1 MYIVLRKYIH
11 TLTFN
16 VNMYKSFTYSKV
28 YLHISFPL
36 KSTMHIQ
43 IQCMWSLFTTKWIY
57 SKCSQ
62 NFLNRSPPI
71 YIHSFNPPGGT
82 GLVSSVGGAVS
93 EPLERPTGPV
103 MSSITLWTR
112 RFNNVY
118 TILWYSYV
126 SNLIPI
132 NRYDNNVQINLIQF
146 NSIHIVLPWRK
157 HSIHVVLPWREHSIH
172 YIHFIKCLFVVL

>member
-1 MYIVLRKYIH
+1 MSRPGPEIRVTTAKPRVANVILTPVNLASPKPIRDSQWILHIPVKCTFCGNIYIH
-11 TLTFN
+11 WHPKLICTSPLQK
-16 VNMYKSFTYSKV
+16 VKFTYTSHF
-28 YLHISFPL
+28 LF

-62 NFLNRSPPI
+62 NLLNRSPPI

-118 TILWYSYV
+118 TILW
-126 SNLIPI
+126 
-132 NRYDNNVQINLIQF
+132 
-146 NSIHIVLPWRK
+146 
-157 HSIHVVLPWREHSIH
+157 
-172 YIHFIKCLFVVL
+172 